1 MQFKPPMLDSAFRF
15 KTSRSGGKGGQNVN
29 KVSTKVLL
37 EFDIEAALM
46 LTAEQKEV
54 LKKKLAKKLTTEGIL
69 QVTVQTDRTQLAN
82 KNEAVRKLYKM
93 VNACFVV
100 AKKRKATKPT
110 QAAVNKRLT
119 SKKNR
124 STIKKQRKL
133 TANKW

>member
-1 MQFKPPMLDSAFRF
+1 MLNSAFRF

-37 EFDIEAALM
+37 EFDIEAATM

-54 LKKKLAKKLTTEGIL
+54 LKNKLAKKLTTDGIL

-93 VNACFVV
+93 LNTCFVV

-119 SKKNR
+119 NKKNR

-133 TANKW
+133 TVNEW